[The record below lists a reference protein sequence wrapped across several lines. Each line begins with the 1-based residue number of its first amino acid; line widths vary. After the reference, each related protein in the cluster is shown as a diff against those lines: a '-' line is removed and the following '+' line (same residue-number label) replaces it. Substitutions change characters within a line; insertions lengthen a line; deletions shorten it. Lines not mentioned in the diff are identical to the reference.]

1 MLSFFLQNYQNCDFF
16 LTSSYAVSRPA
27 CLTPVSSAA
36 ICKAPYTV
44 RRREAGVVTAPLG
57 ELRCAVCPGGPGGGP
72 RLGGGGQCDPPRS
85 LGPGD
90 VRGQVGMEVRKD
102 LGRWDPRGPEA
113 RPGALWGKGPVS
125 CGPGSRGPAA
135 HARSLMPAS
144 GPGDVGALTF
154 KVPLPPCGQKP
165 SLLPSP
171 HDQTAVSRA
180 RCAGGVCRP
189 QVHTAVGWIPVGG
202 SLF

>member
-1 MLSFFLQNYQNCDFF
+1 M
-16 LTSSYAVSRPA
+16 
-27 CLTPVSSAA
+27 
-36 ICKAPYTV
+36 
-44 RRREAGVVTAPLG
+44 
-57 ELRCAVCPGGPGGGP
+57 GPQRTRG
-72 RLGGGGQCDPPRS
+72 PPR
-85 LGPGD
+85 GA
-90 VRGQVGMEVRKD
+90 VGQ
-102 LGRWDPRGPEA
+102 
-113 RPGALWGKGPVS
+113 GACVLWPWV
-125 CGPGSRGPAA
+125 PGPAA